1 MNPYARHPA
10 SPTAMVASLVRN
22 WQLVVQMTKRD
33 VISRYRGSLIGLAW
47 SFFNPLLMLAI
58 YTFVFSTVFKARWG
72 VDQENT
78 RAGFA
83 AILFV
88 GVIVH
93 GLLAECI
100 VKAPSLILSN
110 VSYVKRVVFPLEVL
124 PWIAVGS
131 ALFHAAISLAVL
143 LVAQLVLG
151 HAIPWTAILMPL
163 VLLPLVLVAMGF
175 GWLLASSSV
184 YVRDIGMVTG
194 LFATALMFMAP
205 VFYPL
210 SSLPQKYQWLIMI
223 NPLTFVI
230 EQGRK
235 VMILGV
241 APDWAGLGLYALI
254 AMSFAWFGFWW
265 FQRARNGFADVV

>member
-1 MNPYARHPA
+1 MF
-10 SPTAMVASLVRN
+10 ASLLDN
-22 WQLVVQMTKRD
+22 WQLIVQMTRRD
-33 VISRYRGSLIGLAW
+33 VISRYRGSLVGLAW

-58 YTFVFSTVFKARWG
+58 YTFVFSTIFKARWG
-72 VDQENT
+72 VDQENS

-88 GVIVH
+88 GVIIH

-100 VKAPSLILSN
+100 TKAPSLIVSN
-110 VSYVKRVVFPLEVL
+110 VSYVKRVIFPLEVL

-131 ALFHAAISLAVL
+131 ALFHSAISFTVL
-143 LVAQLVLG
+143 LLAQLVLG
-151 HAIPWTAILMPL
+151 HVIPWTAILLP
-163 VLLPLVLVAMGF
+163 VVVLPLVLVAMGF

-184 YVRDIGMVTG
+184 YVRDIGMLTG
-194 LFATALMFMAP
+194 LFATALMFLSP

-210 SSLPQKYQWLIMI
+210 SSLPQKFHWLILI

-230 EQGRK
+230 EQGRR
-235 VMILGV
+235 VLILGM
-241 APDWAGLGLYALI
+241 APDWMGLGLYALL
-254 AMSFAWFGFWW
+254 ALMFAWFGFWC